1 MQTNKR
7 PAARA
12 MYHWVWV
19 QAKDSTP
26 KDPLHPLGIRTQSS
40 GRGCLCCLGT
50 TLRVCFSGCQSGR
63 APGDSTYGGPFKHQA
78 CVAITTSRD
87 WSFRGVEPVPVAA
100 TNWSPAF
107 SAGDPNFAARSFA
120 LKKKKR
126 GEKKAAE
133 KDSGTSDQGER
144 ESVRSVPLP
153 HLSASLFLPSPWA
166 SQRPPP
172 RSAPDPR
179 G

>member
-12 MYHWVWV
+12 KYHWVWA

-26 KDPLHPLGIRTQSS
+26 KDPLHPQGIRTHSS
-40 GRGCLCCLGT
+40 GRGCLRCLGT
-50 TLRVCFSGCQSGR
+50 TLRVCFLGCQRER
-63 APGDSTYGGPFKHQA
+63 APGDSRYGGPFKHQA
-78 CVAITTSRD
+78 CVAITTSGD

-100 TNWSPAF
+100 TNRSPAF

-120 LKKKKR
+120 LKKKK
-126 GEKKAAE
+126 KKG
-133 KDSGTSDQGER
+133 KKSSRER
-144 ESVRSVPLP
+144 LRDFRSRREGVGAVGPP
-153 HLSASLFLPSPWA
+153 PPSECTAVLPSPWA

-172 RSAPDPR
+172 RSAPDAR